1 MKRISLALILALLAS
16 LLGGCRY
23 WVIEADSVQIGLGL
37 AALAEEDASTRESEA
52 LRLHSRDENGSTR
65 IRDAQERLIAL
76 GYLKDEPTG
85 YLGPNTEA
93 ALAAFQKDSALS
105 PTGLLDVRTATLL
118 LEAAQKTE
126 NLEAVSPQITAIPVD
141 LPLGPGSK
149 GEAVEQIQ
157 KLLSRYGFY
166 TGAASGSYDADTQ
179 KAVEAFQ
186 RYCVSEYGTEF
197 DMPIASATAVPE
209 WLPSEDQLLPAGSEP
224 GATPTPA
231 PERAI
236 PLQDAP
242 VALPTLRPGYDIDGS
257 VSEDLYA
264 YLTEGRFPLYR
275 RTLQRGDA
283 GDDVLRLQ
291 RRLYGLNYFFEEL
304 TGQYDATTADCLK
317 VFQQR
322 NNLQPTGIA
331 DEETQ
336 KLLYGE
342 GDIVPLEAVS
352 QPFYIKVSIDQQRV
366 YVYRWVNGGYNY
378 LCRTMVCSTGLPGHD
393 TPIGVYVSPGHRD
406 GRWHLFEGF
415 HSWAQY
421 AFIIKGSI
429 LFHSILF
436 YEPDESTIRN
446 STVRAL
452 GTKASHGCVRLS
464 VLDAKWI
471 YEHCGKGQV
480 IEVYDASLPT
490 P

>member
-264 YLTEGRFPLYR
+264 YLTEGRFPSTAAR
-275 RTLQRGDA
+275 CSAATR
-283 GDDVLRLQ
+283 
-291 RRLYGLNYFFEEL
+291 
-304 TGQYDATTADCLK
+304 ATTCSGSSGACTASTTSSK
-317 VFQQR
+317 SSPASMTRPPRTVSR
-322 NNLQPTGIA
+322 YSSSATICSPPASPTRR
-331 DEETQ
+331 
-336 KLLYGE
+336 
-342 GDIVPLEAVS
+342 PRS
-352 QPFYIKVSIDQQRV
+352 
-366 YVYRWVNGGYNY
+366 
-378 LCRTMVCSTGLPGHD
+378 CSTARA
-393 TPIGVYVSPGHRD
+393 TSC
-406 GRWHLFEGF
+406 RW
-415 HSWAQY
+415 
-421 AFIIKGSI
+421 
-429 LFHSILF
+429 
-436 YEPDESTIRN
+436 R
-446 STVRAL
+446 R
-452 GTKASHGCVRLS
+452 
-464 VLDAKWI
+464 
-471 YEHCGKGQV
+471 
-480 IEVYDASLPT
+480 
-490 P
+490 